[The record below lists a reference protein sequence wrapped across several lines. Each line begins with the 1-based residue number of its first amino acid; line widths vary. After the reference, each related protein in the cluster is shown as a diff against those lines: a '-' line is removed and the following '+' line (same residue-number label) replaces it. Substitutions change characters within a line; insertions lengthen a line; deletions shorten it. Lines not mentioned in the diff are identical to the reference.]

1 MQTRQRAVP
10 GLLRHGRRRGHRN
23 RARLR
28 SSRTRRGLQLAQPS
42 HGAGCSAARAGNQSR
57 SPQTRAR
64 PTARPRVERPDR
76 HQSELLHHRPGDG
89 ARSAQAVRHHQGDRH
104 HHASHLRR
112 GLSRR
117 PLDGHHGQRDPV
129 HWRRRRKDGD
139 GDAEDSGRFCGR
151 PHRAAGRQSQ
161 RPLQS
166 RRRGGWAH
174 RNRVRGVLLEAERAR
189 SAPGARKLPRT
200 AAGAQSSQR
209 AAAPRDLHGCCQPPA
224 AAQRRRTRARHG
236 RLRGTPPRLPRA
248 GLQIRRAQPQHHPR
262 RGRRGRTECRADAF
276 GRDARLM
283 IVMKFG
289 GTSVESA
296 AAITRVAGIVRAR
309 QARRPVVVVSAM
321 GKTTNKLLAI
331 AAAAIGGKR
340 EEYIRLLHALRD
352 YHSREARQ
360 IVPLSA
366 RADLDRF
373 LDEHFQELTEL
384 VKGLAVLG
392 ELTPRSIDAISS
404 YGERLS
410 SYIVT
415 LAFRHSGM
423 AAGHVDSRDV
433 LITDKRHTQAAPNF
447 PETYARLK
455 KTIPPL
461 AAQSVVVM
469 GGFIASTEDGVTTT
483 LGRGGSDYTAAIV
496 GAGIDAEEIQI
507 WTDVDG
513 MLTADPTILPGGHR
527 VKTISFAEAAEL
539 AYFGAKVLHPATVVP
554 AIEKNIPVLILN
566 SRRPDVPGT
575 RITAESVHCEN
586 VVKSIACKRKITTV
600 NIHSTRMLMAHG
612 FLHRIFEIFDRYET
626 PVDMVATSEVSVSL
640 TIDNTRHIDLILGD
654 LRQFAEATAEHDG
667 VIVCLVGENI
677 RYTPGVARRV
687 FNSLD
692 GINIRM
698 ISQGASLLNISFV
711 VAETDLLRTVTALHE
726 EFFATLDPNV
736 FERKE
741 AVHA

>member
-1 MQTRQRAVP
+1 
-10 GLLRHGRRRGHRN
+10 
-23 RARLR
+23 
-28 SSRTRRGLQLAQPS
+28 
-42 HGAGCSAARAGNQSR
+42 
-57 SPQTRAR
+57 
-64 PTARPRVERPDR
+64 
-76 HQSELLHHRPGDG
+76 
-89 ARSAQAVRHHQGDRH
+89 
-104 HHASHLRR
+104 
-112 GLSRR
+112 
-117 PLDGHHGQRDPV
+117 
-129 HWRRRRKDGD
+129 
-139 GDAEDSGRFCGR
+139 
-151 PHRAAGRQSQ
+151 
-161 RPLQS
+161 
-166 RRRGGWAH
+166 
-174 RNRVRGVLLEAERAR
+174 
-189 SAPGARKLPRT
+189 
-200 AAGAQSSQR
+200 
-209 AAAPRDLHGCCQPPA
+209 
-224 AAQRRRTRARHG
+224 
-236 RLRGTPPRLPRA
+236 
-248 GLQIRRAQPQHHPR
+248 
-262 RGRRGRTECRADAF
+262 
-276 GRDARLM
+276 M

-289 GTSVESA
+289 GSSVESA

-309 QARRPVVVVSAM
+309 EERHPVVVVSAM

-331 AAAAIGGKR
+331 AGAAIDGKR
-340 EEYIRLLHALRD
+340 EEYIRQLHDLRD

-360 IVPLSA
+360 IVPLSD

-415 LAFRHSGM
+415 LAFRH
-423 AAGHVDSRDV
+423 AGLKTEHVDSRDV
-433 LITDKRHTQAAPNF
+433 VITDKRHTQAAPNF

-455 KTIPPL
+455 KTIPPV
-461 AAQSVVVM
+461 AAHSVVVM

-513 MLTADPTILPGGHR
+513 MLTADPTILPVGHR

-575 RITAESVHCEN
+575 RITADSVHCDN
-586 VVKSIACKRKITTV
+586 VVKSIACKRKITTI

-612 FLHRIFEIFDRYET
+612 FLRRIFEVFDRYET
-626 PVDMVATSEVSVSL
+626 AVDMVATSEVSVSL
-640 TIDNTRHIDLILGD
+640 TIDNTNHIDLILGD
-654 LRQFAEATAEHDG
+654 LRQFAEATVEHDG

-698 ISQGASLLNISFV
+698 ISQGASLLNLSFV
-711 VAETDLLRTVTALHE
+711 VAEADLLSAVTALHD
-726 EFFATLDPNV
+726 EFFATLDPQV